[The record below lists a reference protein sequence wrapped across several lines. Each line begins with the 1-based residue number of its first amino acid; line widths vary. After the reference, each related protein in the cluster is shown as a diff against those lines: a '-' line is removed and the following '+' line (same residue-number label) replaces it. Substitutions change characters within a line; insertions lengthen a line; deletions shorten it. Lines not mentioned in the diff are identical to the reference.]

1 MIELGTKIIG
11 DFGGYTEMW
20 NGTVTGIIKSVNGV
34 TIPTAA
40 VMKWDDGSTTTIY
53 ESEIDSAPSV
63 NGSPIGYYTEEAYYA
78 S

>member
-34 TIPTAA
+34 TIPTST
-40 VMKWDDGSTTTIY
+40 VVKWDDDSTTTIL
-53 ESEIDSAPSV
+53 ESDIDAACSA
-63 NGSPIGYYTEEAYYA
+63 NGSRIGYWTEESYYA
-78 S
+78 

>member
-34 TIPTAA
+34 TIPTST
-40 VMKWDDGSTTTIY
+40 VVKWDDDSTTTIL
-53 ESEIDSAPSV
+53 ESDIDVACSA
-63 NGSPIGYYTEEAYYA
+63 NGSRIGYWTEESYYA
-78 S
+78 